1 MNRKKSFLIF
11 LVFLFLVSFVFA
23 GLILWKRDPQVG
35 QSKSFTIAKALWP
48 AWETFQIGVQQR
60 EGSKR
65 NFKTTFLQKK
75 DIVSALSEFQRGK
88 ADAATLTI
96 YEAILAASQGIPL
109 KIVLLLDYTIGS
121 DGMVARKSIRSLLE
135 LKGRRIGVEKGTI
148 GHFTV
153 LKALEK
159 AGLDKTEVQLVN
171 LDLNA
176 LQQAFLDNKVDA
188 IGIYEPY
195 MSNLASQGNGHIL
208 FSSREIPRAI
218 CDVLFVKEAI
228 ASEHP
233 DVIDHWVEAWNE
245 ALNFKSSEPDNYGRT
260 LSRLNGTPVSKIKE
274 SAKGIFFTSL
284 AENQMAFGNRDREG
298 YLVESLREME
308 RFMLRQGVIQQGVN
322 LKDLIEFKGIQRF
335 FNQ

>member
-1 MNRKKSFLIF
+1 
-11 LVFLFLVSFVFA
+11 
-23 GLILWKRDPQVG
+23 
-35 QSKSFTIAKALWP
+35 
-48 AWETFQIGVQQR
+48 
-60 EGSKR
+60 
-65 NFKTTFLQKK
+65 
-75 DIVSALSEFQRGK
+75 
-88 ADAATLTI
+88 
-96 YEAILAASQGIPL
+96 
-109 KIVLLLDYTIGS
+109 
-121 DGMVARKSIRSLLE
+121 MVARKSIRSLLE
-135 LKGRRIGVEKGTI
+135 LKGKRIGVENGTI

-171 LDLNA
+171 LDLDA
-176 LQQAFLDNKVDA
+176 LKEAFLNNKVDA

-195 MSNLASQGNGHIL
+195 MSEMVNIGNGHIL

-245 ALNFKSSEPDNYGRT
+245 ALNFKSSEPENYGLT
-260 LSRLNGTPVSKIKE
+260 LSRLNGTPVSKNKE

-284 AENQMAFGNRDREG
+284 AENRMAFGSQDRGG

-308 RFMLRQGVIQQGVN
+308 RFMLRQGVIQQGLN